1 LTATVNKKTIP
12 PKKSPKRKYHL
23 EMTSWSIFAWLS
35 CLFLLMSWI
44 FVLGILVG
52 RGLIPESVTAIAELR
67 NQFNKLQERVF
78 RGQKHDQGVQKEQD
92 YDSKLAF
99 YNELS
104 NKEGDE
110 KKRKLPEAKAEH
122 LTTESGEKK
131 QAVNRQPSPES
142 RPEASPKEAV
152 AKVKTEIAKAL
163 PEGSLKES
171 AEDVAKKRAIAP
183 AKSGY
188 TVQLASLGDG
198 IKAQQTVERL
208 MKGGYDA
215 YYEKVQIR
223 GKTWYR
229 IRSGK
234 FATKDEGDDY
244 AKRLAG
250 ETGLKGL
257 VVKLE

>member
-1 LTATVNKKTIP
+1 VNKKTIL

-35 CLFLLMSWI
+35 FLFLLMSWI

-52 RGLIPESVTAIAELR
+52 RGLIPESVTAISELR
-67 NQFNKLQERVF
+67 NQLNKLQDRVF
-78 RGQKHDQGVQKEQD
+78 SGQKRGQGVQKEED

-99 YNELS
+99 YTELS

-110 KKRKLPEAKAEH
+110 KKRKFPDAKPQH
-122 LTTESGEKK
+122 LTTEPGEKK
-131 QAVNRQPSPES
+131 QAVIQQPPPES

-152 AKVKTEIAKAL
+152 AKVKTEISKAL
-163 PEGSLKES
+163 PDGSPKES
-171 AEDVAKKRAIAP
+171 AEDVTKKRATP
-183 AKSGY
+183 PLKSGY
-188 TVQLASLGDG
+188 TVQVASLQDET
-198 IKAQQTVERL
+198 KAQQTVERL
-208 MKGGYDA
+208 IKGGYDA

-229 IRSGK
+229 VRCGK
-234 FATKDEGDDY
+234 FATKNEGDDY
-244 AKRLAG
+244 AKRLVG

-257 VVKLE
+257 VMKLE